1 MGRLPFDPA
10 KMSAANPPN
19 PAAPKPLQAATGTLR
34 VAQVAA
40 LLESALRDHVP
51 RGLRVVGEISNF
63 TERTHWYFNLK
74 DADAVVSCVMFQ
86 FAARK
91 AGFTPSTG
99 QEVVVTG
106 NVEFYK
112 PQGKVTFRVEKIEP
126 VGAGALELA
135 YRKLVEEIRQLG
147 WMDIARKRRLP
158 AFPRRIAV
166 VTSRTGAALQDVL
179 DTLKRRCP
187 AVEVCL
193 LDTLVQGAAA
203 APAIATAINWLST
216 NARALGI
223 DTLIVTRGG
232 GSMEDL
238 WAFNDRAVAEA
249 IVNCSIPVAAAIGHE
264 TDTTIAELVA
274 DERCATPT
282 QAAMRC
288 SPDRAA
294 LTEQLEATAT
304 RLNQSLRVESR
315 RARERYTS
323 AGRGLFSAAR
333 TAVFVAARRLESL
346 AGRLEAHRPSAIYER
361 RRARVD
367 QSADRLAIALRR
379 RLDKFDLD
387 RLSLDLQLAASTALR
402 SATDRAAAAQRQ
414 LELVGPRSVLDR
426 GYSVTLRPDGRA
438 VRTPADVQPGD
449 QLITRLADGAIEST
463 VRDNSTRPDSALDPS
478 LPVAAPIPRPTPMPP
493 ALPPRARPPRRAR
506 HSDSGPGLFG

>member
-10 KMSAANPPN
+10 KMSAAT
-19 PAAPKPLQAATGTLR
+19 PAAPKPPDTAPGTLR

-40 LLESALRDHVP
+40 ILESALRDHVP
-51 RGLRVVGEISNF
+51 RGLRVVGEVSNF
-63 TERTHWYFNLK
+63 TDRTHWYFNLK

-91 AGFTPSTG
+91 AGFTPATG

-135 YRKLVEEIRQLG
+135 YRKLVEEIRALG
-147 WMDIARKRRLP
+147 WMDIARKRPLP
-158 AFPRRIAV
+158 AFPRRVAV
-166 VTSRTGAALQDVL
+166 ITSRTGAALQDVL

-193 LDTLVQGAAA
+193 LDTLVQGPAA
-203 APAIATAINWLST
+203 APAIATAINWLSA
-216 NARALGI
+216 NAATLAI

-238 WAFNDRAVAEA
+238 WAFNDRAVAQA

-264 TDTTIAELVA
+264 IDTTIAELVA

-294 LTEQLEATAT
+294 LTEQLEATAA
-304 RLNQSLRVESR
+304 RLDQSLRVESR
-315 RARERYTS
+315 RARERYS
-323 AGRGLFSAAR
+323 AASRGLLSTAR
-333 TAVFVAARRLESL
+333 AIVSTSARRLESL
-346 AGRLEAHRPSAIYER
+346 AGRLEAHRPAAVYER

-367 QSADRLAIALRR
+367 QSADRLAAALRR
-379 RLDKFDLD
+379 RLDRLDLH
-387 RLSLDLQLAASTALR
+387 RLALDLQLAASTALR
-402 SATDRAAAAQRQ
+402 SAIDRAAAAQRQ

-438 VRTPADVQPGD
+438 VRAPADVQPGD
-449 QLITRLADGAIEST
+449 QLITRLADGAIRST
-463 VRDNSTRPDSALDPS
+463 VRPDKPHPDSAGDPS
-478 LPVAAPIPRPTPMPP
+478 HTSTAPIPKPTPMP
-493 ALPPRARPPRRAR
+493 LVPPRSRPPRRPQP
-506 HSDSGPGLFG
+506 DTGPGLFG